1 MAELPEIHLESVIIQ
16 LEGFTIEEIE
26 DIVGYIRSVED
37 HRTTRDVFIVL
48 DDPTL
53 TLAEGARLIEKL
65 YPP

>member
-1 MAELPEIHLESVIIQ
+1 MPELHEPMSVTIN
-16 LEGFTIEEIE
+16 LTGFTIEEIE

-37 HRTTRDVFIVL
+37 HRPTRDVFIVL